1 MSTAQTV
8 SWGGYD
14 FNSYHPNQTK
24 WNDIPGVYIFAGM
37 SPDGQWWRAK
47 YVGQTSSFNKR
58 LGMGIN
64 SHERWQEAAGQG
76 ATHVHARVVQNEL
89 ERRSL
94 ELMLIETYNPP
105 LNATQTPPPP

>member
-1 MSTAQTV
+1 MSTSQIV

-14 FNSYHPNQTK
+14 FNCYDPTQTN
-24 WNDIPGVYIFAGM
+24 WNDVPGIYIFAGK
-37 SPDGQWWRAK
+37 SADGRWWRAK
-47 YVGQTSSFNKR
+47 YVGQTSSFIAR
-58 LGMGIN
+58 LGPGLN
-64 SHERWQEAAGQG
+64 NHERWPEAIRGG

-105 LNATQTPPPP
+105 LNSA

>member
-1 MSTAQTV
+1 VNASQIV

-14 FNSYHPNQTK
+14 FNSYDPKQTN
-24 WNDIPGVYIFAGM
+24 WNDVPGIYIFAGM
-37 SPDGQWWRAK
+37 STDGRWWRAK
-47 YVGQTSSFNKR
+47 YVGQTSSFIAR
-58 LGMGIN
+58 LGAGLN
-64 SHERWQEAAGQG
+64 SHERWPEAIREG

-105 LNATQTPPPP
+105 LNSA